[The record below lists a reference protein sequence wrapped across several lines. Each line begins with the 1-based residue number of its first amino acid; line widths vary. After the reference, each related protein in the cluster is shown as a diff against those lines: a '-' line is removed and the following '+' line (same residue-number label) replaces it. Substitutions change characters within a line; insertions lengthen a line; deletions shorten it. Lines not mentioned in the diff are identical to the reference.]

1 MHVGTAGVE
10 QTPAE
15 LFASR
20 NVHYVQVS
28 QEQEVEVP
36 GLFSI
41 HRFCEM
47 LSRMETQYPGE
58 AIVVCP
64 KRKDPRAIETNCFLM
79 GAYLILR
86 KEMGIDDVLERVKDL
101 ADLKAQHAQS
111 EGEAYVK
118 DGLRALY
125 RAKHLSWLDQ
135 KDMEPIFDV
144 EMCAHYSAQANGNVH
159 VLVPGKVLL
168 FPTPEPLPHDQAW
181 VDVSEPGCAVERRF
195 SAAYLADVL
204 TDLGV
209 AAVVCL
215 GECDGSA
222 AAGLEE
228 RGLDVH
234 HLGLDPRQPSMLQVM
249 DWVLAVAREAPGA
262 VAVCSGEGCWGGEW
276 RGVVGTLA
284 AAYLMRELGFDAGAA
299 DAWVR
304 MACAEMSAGQPRSGQ
319 CRR

>member
-1 MHVGTAGVE
+1 MQRVG
-10 QTPAE
+10 
-15 LFASR
+15 
-20 NVHYVQVS
+20 
-28 QEQEVEVP
+28 
-36 GLFSI
+36 
-41 HRFCEM
+41 
-47 LSRMETQYPGE
+47 
-58 AIVVCP
+58 
-64 KRKDPRAIETNCFLM
+64 
-79 GAYLILR
+79 
-86 KEMGIDDVLERVKDL
+86 
-101 ADLKAQHAQS
+101 
-111 EGEAYVK
+111 
-118 DGLRALY
+118 DGLTLPSGSPCEVVRAGL
-125 RAKHLSWLDQ
+125 RLKS
-135 KDMEPIFDV
+135 
-144 EMCAHYSAQANGNVH
+144 S
-159 VLVPGKVLL
+159 LVPGRIIG
-168 FPTPEPLPHDQAW
+168 PRAASHHQAW
-181 VDVSEPGCAVERRF
+181 VDVSEPGCAVGRRF
-195 SAAYLADVL
+195 SATYLADVL

-299 DAWVR
+299 DTWVR
-304 MACAEMSAGQPRSGQ
+304 TACAEMSAGLPGPRSDQ